1 MILDFYDKGLWK
13 CIIYPYKHYF
23 NKYATYVL
31 CYITYALYISSGGQT
46 RRETR
51 EAGGSA
57 GAGVR

>member
-1 MILDFYDKGLWK
+1 MIKVYE
-13 CIIYPYKHYF
+13 
-23 NKYATYVL
+23 NVL
-31 CYITYALYISSGGQT
+31 FTVTNTILTNMQLMFCAALTYALYISSGGQA